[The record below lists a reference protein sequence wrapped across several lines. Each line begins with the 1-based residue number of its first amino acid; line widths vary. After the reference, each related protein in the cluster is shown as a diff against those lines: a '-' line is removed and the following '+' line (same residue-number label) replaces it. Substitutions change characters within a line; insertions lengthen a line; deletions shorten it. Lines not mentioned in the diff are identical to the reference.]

1 MSGYSQDSPHAA
13 LASADLTAKQY
24 FFVVID
30 SAGKI
35 AVAGANAVPDG
46 VLQDAPASGKTGTYD
61 APRGQHLTVIAG
73 EAIVTGEFVSVD
85 SAGKA
90 NDADTATDIK
100 VGKCIIGGALDDE
113 IVIQFTGFQGEVA

>member
-1 MSGYSQDSPHAA
+1 MSGFSQDSPHAA
-13 LASADLTAKQY
+13 PAAVDLSGSQY
-24 FFVVID
+24 FFIVIN
-30 SAGKI
+30 G
-35 AVAGANAVPDG
+35 AGAIALAGAGAVPDG
-46 VLQDAPASGKTGTYD
+46 VLQDAPAAGKTGTYE

-90 NDADTATDIK
+90 HDADTATNIK

-113 IVIQFTGFQGEVA
+113 IVIQFSGFQGEVP

>member
-13 LASADLTAKQY
+13 IAAADLTAKQY
-24 FFVVID
+24 FFIVID

-35 AVAGANAVPDG
+35 AVAGAGVVPDG
-46 VLQDAPASGKTGTYD
+46 VLQDAPASGKTGTYE

-73 EAIVTGEFVSVD
+73 EAIVVGEFVSVD

-90 NDADTATDIK
+90 HDADTATNIK
-100 VGKCIIGGALDDE
+100 VGKCIIGGALDEE